1 MQWYLIALLA
11 IAGLGVLYVVIYAV
25 RCITRVGSKAE
36 SLIDQIKTA
45 DEAARTTPRSLTS
58 VESFMLPQ
66 VMKDFPE
73 YNPAVIAERVK
84 RDARLFYESAAVGE
98 LLYEGGVSAALKEN
112 LKLPDNVAGGIE
124 VHKVAL
130 TAYDRQM
137 RDRLITYQAA
147 VKYDG
152 KDNDVYQVRLK
163 LRYVAAYTNDFQNGI
178 TVIKCPNCSAP
189 VPAVG
194 DKVCRY
200 CGAALLVS
208 AGQGWVLVDAGEC

>member
-1 MQWYLIALLA
+1 MQWYYIALIA
-11 IAGLGVLYVVIYAV
+11 IAGLAVLYVVGYAV
-25 RCITRVGSKAE
+25 RWIARLGSRAE
-36 SLIDQIKTA
+36 GLIDQIKAA

-66 VMKDFPE
+66 VLKDFPE
-73 YNPAVIAERVK
+73 YNSAVIAERVK
-84 RDARLFYESAAVGE
+84 RDARLYYESAAAGE
-98 LLYEGGVSAALKEN
+98 VLFDKGVSTLLKEN
-112 LKLPDNVAGGIE
+112 MKFPKNVAGGIE
-124 VHKVAL
+124 IHKVAL
-130 TAYDRQM
+130 TAYDKQA

-152 KDNDVYQVRLK
+152 TDNDVYQVRLK
-163 LRYVAAYTNDFQNGI
+163 LKYIAAYTNDFQNNI
-178 TVIKCPNCSAP
+178 IVIKCPNCGAP

-208 AGQGWVLVDAGEC
+208 AGQGWVLVDIGEC

>member
-1 MQWYLIALLA
+1 MQWYHIALLA
-11 IAGLGVLYVVIYAV
+11 IAGLGVLYVVVYAV
-25 RCITRVGSKAE
+25 RWIVRVGTKAE

-45 DEAARTTPRSLTS
+45 DAAARTTPRSLTS
-58 VESFMLPQ
+58 VESFILPQ

-84 RDARLFYESAAVGE
+84 RDARLFYESAVAGK
-98 LLYEGGVSAALKEN
+98 LLYEGGVSTALRESIM
-112 LKLPDNVAGGIE
+112 LPKNVAGGIE
-124 VHKVAL
+124 IHKVAL
-130 TAYDRQM
+130 TAYDKRA
-137 RDRLITYQAA
+137 RDRLITYHAA

-152 KDNDVYQVRLK
+152 ADNDVYQVRLR
-163 LRYVAAYTNDFQNGI
+163 LQYIAAYTNDFQNEI
-178 TVIKCPNCSAP
+178 VVIKCPNCGAP